1 MMDANTPKIS
11 VIVPV
16 YGVEKYIGKC
26 VCSLMEQSMTD
37 GVESIFQE

>member
-26 VCSLMEQSMTD
+26 VCSLMEQSMTVSSQKMAID
-37 GVESIFQE
+37 

>member
-26 VCSLMEQSMTD
+26 VCSLMEQSMVSTQ
-37 GVESIFQE
+37 IRAQK

>member
-26 VCSLMEQSMTD
+26 VWSLMEQSMTD
-37 GVESIFQE
+37 GVEFIFQE

>member
-26 VCSLMEQSMTD
+26 VVSTQ
-37 GVESIFQE
+37 IRAQK